1 MHFTAAR
8 LLILAAVLLASGGL
22 LWIGLTLLIAWSI
35 LTPPRMSAGKAIY
48 HLRRL
53 SPGDLGL
60 GFEEQSFTV
69 RDLHTGRKMRLA
81 SWWIPAS
88 PSSNRCAIL
97 IHGYADAKVGSIAF
111 APLLNDLDLN
121 ILAVDLRAHGESDGR
136 FSTGGFF
143 ERDDISQVIDQIRSD
158 RPFQTE
164 RIILFGISLGAS
176 VACGVAAARSDIAG
190 VILESPFPSYQRVI
204 TNHAR
209 LMHLPGGWMLKS
221 AISLAQKFG
230 GADFSRVRVVD
241 LMKLIRCPALL
252 IVGSE
257 DELLYPEDIAALQ
270 AETRADAGSEL
281 WLVERA
287 GHLQAMS
294 IDPIEYRQRVEK
306 FVQQAITQC

>member
-1 MHFTAAR
+1 
-8 LLILAAVLLASGGL
+8 
-22 LWIGLTLLIAWSI
+22 
-35 LTPPRMSAGKAIY
+35 
-48 HLRRL
+48 L

-69 RDLHTGRKMRLA
+69 RDLRTGRKLRLA
-81 SWWIPAS
+81 GWWIPAS

-121 ILAVDLRAHGESDGR
+121 ILVIDLRAHGESDGR

-164 RIILFGISLGAS
+164 RMILFGISLGAS
-176 VACGVAAARSDIAG
+176 VACGVAAARKDLAG
-190 VILESPFPSYQRVI
+190 IILESPFPSYERVI

-209 LMHLPGGWMLKS
+209 LMHLPGGWMLKT
-221 AISLAQKFG
+221 AIWLAQKFS
-230 GADFSRVRVVD
+230 GADFSQVRLVD
-241 LMKLIRCPALL
+241 LIKHIHCPALL
-252 IVGSE
+252 IVGGD
-257 DELLYPEDIAALQ
+257 DELLEAEDIAELRSA
-270 AETRADAGSEL
+270 ATDDTSSEF
-281 WLVERA
+281 WLVCHA

-294 IDPIEYRQRVEK
+294 VDPIEYRHRAAAFLEK
-306 FVQQAITQC
+306 LA